1 MADSKRERIPG
12 LYSRKTEGPTTML
25 FSFEGA
31 DAKSSIIGRRAQRP
45 RRNID
50 LDKVSQVLRR
60 SASDNLIAETGCFV
74 FDSLFYGSQC
84 NWFRRGLACYVLRDL
99 SMSLAAKF
107 CTCWSGLVIVCGW
120 PASRELQKSNLDR
133 MHELTGVWLRLW

>member
-50 LDKVSQVLRR
+50 LDKVSQVLRG
-60 SASDNLIAETGCFV
+60 SASNDMTAETRCFV
-74 FDSLFYGSQC
+74 FDTLFYGEPVQ
-84 NWFRRGLACYVLRDL
+84 LL
-99 SMSLAAKF
+99 
-107 CTCWSGLVIVCGW
+107 
-120 PASRELQKSNLDR
+120 
-133 MHELTGVWLRLW
+133 